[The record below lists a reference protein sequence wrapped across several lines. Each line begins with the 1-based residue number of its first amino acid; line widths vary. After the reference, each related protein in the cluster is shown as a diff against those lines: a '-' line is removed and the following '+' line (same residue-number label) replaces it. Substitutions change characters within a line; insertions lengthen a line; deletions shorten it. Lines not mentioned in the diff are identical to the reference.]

1 MKGGENV
8 GYSANAIMAKSRAL
22 YGKRLTEA
30 NYNDL
35 VNCKSIGELVSYLK
49 AKTAYAAEFE
59 SANADITPFQVEE
72 LLKMHILSSFEKISR
87 YEASA
92 GVEFYKYFIMKNDI
106 QQLLRYLNY
115 LIIGKPGDYL
125 SVLPPFFN
133 KRSELDLYKLAAARS
148 FDEMLEAIK
157 GTPYFKALEPFKQ
170 IYSLPESYL
179 KMECALDREL
189 WETEKNI
196 VSKFS
201 GRSKEKIIEI
211 ISYENDM
218 ENLVRIYR
226 LKRLADADKDTI
238 KDYLNLNF
246 THFTQKNIEDML
258 EKPTARKMLEEA
270 TGSYYKKCFKNPEF
284 TLLEDYTHRV
294 LYDKFKKEIRYST
307 QPVAVMICYFYL
319 AQNEVNNIIRIVE
332 GIRYSMAPEAII
344 GALIGA
350 QD

>member
-1 MKGGENV
+1 M

-49 AKTAYAAEFE
+49 AKTAYSAEFE

-133 KRSELDLYKLAAARS
+133 KRSELDLYKLAAART
-148 FDEMLEAIK
+148 FDGMLDAIK
-157 GTPYFKALEPFKQ
+157 GTPYYKALAPFKQ

-201 GRSKEKIIEI
+201 GMSKEKIIEI
-211 ISYENDM
+211 ISYKNDM

-226 LKRLADADKDTI
+226 
-238 KDYLNLNF
+238 
-246 THFTQKNIEDML
+246 
-258 EKPTARKMLEEA
+258 
-270 TGSYYKKCFKNPEF
+270 
-284 TLLEDYTHRV
+284 
-294 LYDKFKKEIRYST
+294 
-307 QPVAVMICYFYL
+307 
-319 AQNEVNNIIRIVE
+319 
-332 GIRYSMAPEAII
+332 
-344 GALIGA
+344 
-350 QD
+350 